1 MMISQSRTG
10 ATRLV
15 SLFVAFG
22 VGVVGCSTY
31 PTTPT
36 GSSAAGTTSASVTP
50 RALVDVS
57 AVWAEHPMPPCPRV
71 IVGNQSAPAGLELPS
86 NETVAEQFQGVMSPA
101 PENWVRKKLGWVTM
115 WLAKVRADIIS
126 DPGVGAREQDQ
137 GFNDYVNH
145 VRAELQAAKYISS
158 ELDSIFPEGCA

>member
-1 MMISQSRTG
+1 MISQSRTG

-57 AVWAEHPMPPCPRV
+57 AVWATHPLPPCPRV
-71 IVGNQSAPAGLELPS
+71 IVGNVSAPVGLELPS
-86 NETVAEQFQGVMSPA
+86 DESVARELRGVMSPGS
-101 PENWVRKKLGWVTM
+101 PQWVGEKLGWVSM
-115 WLAKVRADIIS
+115 WLAQTRAGIIDHPES
-126 DPGVGAREQDQ
+126 PAARANIS
-137 GFNDYVNH
+137 GFNSYVKH
-145 VRAELQAAKYISS
+145 VGS
-158 ELDSIFPEGCA
+158 ELTAGHDIQDSIDETYPEGCM